1 MPLIRARA
9 AVAATGLE
17 LPGVLPDY
25 FSQDLRLTGLRVPS
39 SFVRHSPPE
48 AIEVVVMKPSQL
60 ETLADTVQYNCHVS
74 DARHGGD
81 YSLCVYLMK
90 MREYYRWEH
99 KLPYGA
105 PLGKDAVGNWL
116 AAREQLWE
124 GLEDADLRP
133 LSIQGCDYDPFDAD
147 AINAHLAGEG
157 LVYSSGLG
165 NRAKPHFF
173 LGRLEQRLSRGGY
186 TVYVAAGEYARD
198 LTAPPAMTRGNT
210 IFLRR
215 ESMRR
220 MLWEKLESWRWNR
233 PDNALGRAFAC
244 YDFDANLEGSLDA
257 MTDREID
264 NALLHEQGEHEA
276 GWLLDDVAWNAMVAD
291 VAGTA
296 AELMARA
303 VRDHLADAL
312 VTLPKLAEQADA
324 PALHFYVG
332 NLNNMR
338 KHLFPALT
346 AAYDAWRTGGDTEP
360 LAAVAAQ
367 GREHWLALGREMV
380 ARHQAGD
387 GEADSLVDGLRALV
401 EGRAL

>member
-1 MPLIRARA
+1 MNPNE
-9 AVAATGLE
+9 LE
-17 LPGVLPDY
+17 
-25 FSQDLRLTGLRVPS
+25 S
-39 SFVRHSPPE
+39 
-48 AIEVVVMKPSQL
+48 
-60 ETLADTVQYNCHVS
+60 LADAVQYNCHVS

-105 PLGKDAVGNWL
+105 PLGKDAVGDWL

-133 LSIQGCDYDPFDAD
+133 LSIRGRDFDPFDAD
-147 AINAHLAGEG
+147 AINDSLAREG

-173 LGRLEQRLSRGGY
+173 LGRLEQRVSRAGC

-198 LTAPPAMTRGNT
+198 LAAPPAMTLGNS

-215 ESMRR
+215 ESLRR
-220 MLWEKLESWRWNR
+220 MLWEKLESWRWSR

-244 YDFDANLEGSLDA
+244 YDFDADLEGSLDA

-276 GWLLDDVAWNAMVAD
+276 GRLLDDAAWNAMVAD
-291 VAGTA
+291 VAGTP
-296 AELMARA
+296 AELAARA

-312 VTLPKLAEQADA
+312 VTLPRLAEQGDA

-346 AAYDAWRTGGDTEP
+346 DAYEAWRAGGGTGP
-360 LAAVAAQ
+360 LAEVAATA
-367 GREHWLALGREMV
+367 RAHWLALGHAML
-380 ARHQAGD
+380 ARHRSAGD
-387 GEADSLVDGLRALV
+387 DADDLADALRELAEARSL
-401 EGRAL
+401 

>member
-1 MPLIRARA
+1 
-9 AVAATGLE
+9 
-17 LPGVLPDY
+17 
-25 FSQDLRLTGLRVPS
+25 
-39 SFVRHSPPE
+39 
-48 AIEVVVMKPSQL
+48 MKPNEL
-60 ETLADTVQYNCHVS
+60 ATLAEAVQYNCHVS

-90 MREYYRWEH
+90 MREYYRWEQ

-105 PLGKDAVGNWL
+105 PLGKDAVGDWL
-116 AAREQLWE
+116 QAREQLWE
-124 GLEDADLRP
+124 GLEEAELRP
-133 LSIQGCDYDPFDAD
+133 VSVNGRAFDPFDAD
-147 AINAHLAGEG
+147 AINASLGEAG

-173 LGRLEQRLSRGGY
+173 LGRLEQRVSRAGY

-198 LTAPPAMTRGNT
+198 LTAPPAMTLGNS

-215 ESMRR
+215 ESLRR

-244 YDFDANLEGSLDA
+244 YDFDADLESSLDA

-264 NALLHEQGEHEA
+264 NTLLHEQGEYEA
-276 GWLLDDVAWNAMVAD
+276 GQLLDDGAWNAMLAAIV
-291 VAGTA
+291 GTP

-312 VTLPKLAEQADA
+312 VTLPHLAEQADA

-332 NLNNMR
+332 NLNAMR
-338 KHLFPALT
+338 KHLFPGLLP
-346 AAYDAWRTGGDTEP
+346 AYDAWREGGGTEQ
-360 LAAVAAQ
+360 LAAVAAT
-367 GREHWLALGREMV
+367 GCEHWLSLGREMV
-380 ARHQAGD
+380 AHHRAGA
-387 GEADSLVDGLRALV
+387 ADLASELRALA
-401 EGRAL
+401 EGRLL

>member
-1 MPLIRARA
+1 MP
-9 AVAATGLE
+9 
-17 LPGVLPDY
+17 
-25 FSQDLRLTGLRVPS
+25 
-39 SFVRHSPPE
+39 
-48 AIEVVVMKPSQL
+48 IEVAVMTPNELK
-60 ETLADTVQYNCHVS
+60 TLTAAVQYNCHVS

-90 MREYYRWEH
+90 MREYYRWEQ

-105 PLGKDAVGNWL
+105 PLGKDAVGDWL
-116 AAREQLWE
+116 QAREQLWE

-133 LSIQGCDYDPFDAD
+133 LSIRGRDYDPFDAD
-147 AINAHLAGEG
+147 AINDSLGEEG

-173 LGRLEQRLSRGGY
+173 LGRLEQRVSRANC

-198 LTAPPAMTRGNT
+198 LAAPPAMTLGDS

-215 ESMRR
+215 ESLRR

-244 YDFDANLEGSLDA
+244 YDFDADLEGALDA

-264 NALLHEQGEHEA
+264 NALLHEQGEYEA
-276 GWLLDDVAWNAMVAD
+276 GRLLDDAAWNAMLAD
-291 VAGTA
+291 VVGTP
-296 AELMARA
+296 AELAARA

-312 VTLPKLAEQADA
+312 VTLPRLAEQADA

-338 KHLFPALT
+338 KHLFPGLT
-346 AAYDAWRTGGDTEP
+346 TAYDAWRTGGDTEP
-360 LAAVAAQ
+360 LASVAET
-367 GREHWLALGREMV
+367 GRTHWLALGREML
-380 ARHQAGD
+380 ARHQAGAAGGD
-387 GEADSLVDGLRALV
+387 LVGDLRGLAEARAL
-401 EGRAL
+401 